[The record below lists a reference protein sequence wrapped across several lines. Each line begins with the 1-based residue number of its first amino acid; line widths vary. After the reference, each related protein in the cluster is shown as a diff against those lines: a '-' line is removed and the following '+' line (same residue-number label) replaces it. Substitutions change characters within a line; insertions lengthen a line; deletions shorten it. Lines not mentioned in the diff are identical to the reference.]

1 MPIFNGF
8 LPLKGHLEFS
18 GAFFLAEILK
28 KVSLDPHNF
37 LITRLSAKKSEQM
50 KNFQG
55 IKICLYLPFKYKIR
69 LTKLWLSGLE
79 VFSRWVPLLTC
90 FQVKFF
96 QVNVA
101 NQKRK
106 FYMLE
111 SESMSDLSIL
121 MKLSFEFFLD
131 LFFKVFKGAN

>member
-1 MPIFNGF
+1 M
-8 LPLKGHLEFS
+8 
-18 GAFFLAEILK
+18 
-28 KVSLDPHNF
+28 DPHNF
-37 LITRLSAKKSEQM
+37 LITRLSARKSEQV

-69 LTKLWLSGLE
+69 LTMLWLSGLE
-79 VFSRWVPLLTC
+79 VFSRWAPLLTC
-90 FQVKFF
+90 FQYFF

-106 FYMLE
+106 FYKLE